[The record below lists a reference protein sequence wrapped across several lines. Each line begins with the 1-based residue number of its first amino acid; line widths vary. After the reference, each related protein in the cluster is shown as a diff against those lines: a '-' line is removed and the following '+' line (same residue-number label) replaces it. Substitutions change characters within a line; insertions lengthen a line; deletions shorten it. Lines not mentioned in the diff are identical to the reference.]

1 MYVSYPDKLNSWP
14 DAAKSTFTLIAILNH
29 GKNFAVYCLTSSDM
43 REALREGARSL
54 LARARGGGGTRVVAW
69 SSTATHFRF
78 DKVALWESVG
88 PFCLTS
94 KQFHEKSELRNLMI
108 SQ

>member
-43 REALREGARSL
+43 REALREAARSL
-54 LARARGGGGTRVVAW
+54 LARGGG
-69 SSTATHFRF
+69 
-78 DKVALWESVG
+78 D
-88 PFCLTS
+88 
-94 KQFHEKSELRNLMI
+94 
-108 SQ
+108 